1 MANFATILTA
11 FQTTYPDCPDATAT
25 QLLNDIDEEILSV
38 IPYRKTTLYV
48 PFVNGQSKYDADET
62 VIKIHDAALLNTDL
76 TRTTLEQV
84 GESQMD
90 YKYAGWR
97 GSPPA
102 TPQAFGTSS
111 SLTSGQYFVWPAP
124 SWTNLIISGVTNA
137 SPPVVTTTL
146 AHGISSGTRVSVE
159 NTGVT
164 TLSGSFYFKS
174 LSTFTGSLYTDS
186 ALTVP
191 VGAPGSTP
199 SVGNI
204 GTTVNQL
211 LVLDVTQRVALT
223 SASSQPLAPQLRR
236 LYADGMRWLWSLQKH
251 WDNAPQIEQQFRK
264 DLAEAQQMFEGR
276 TEDVLPEIKTF
287 RQNLGQLGRGRG
299 RRGGNGSG
307 WTYLGQNEWC

>member
-1 MANFATILTA
+1 MATYSSILTA
-11 FQTTYPDCPDATAT
+11 FQTTYPDCPDATAV

-38 IPYRKTTLYV
+38 IPYRKSTLYV
-48 PFVNGQSKYDADET
+48 PFVNGQAKYDADET
-62 VIKIHDAALLNTDL
+62 VIKIHDGALLNTDL
-76 TRTTLEQV
+76 TRQTLEQV

-90 YKYAGWR
+90 YKWPGWR
-97 GSPPA
+97 GSSPA
-102 TPQAFGTSS
+102 TPRAFGTTS

-124 SWTNLIISGVTNA
+124 NWSSLIISGVTNA

-159 NTGVT
+159 NTGVVS
-164 TLSGSFYFKS
+164 LSGSFYFKS

-199 SVGNI
+199 STGNI
-204 GTTVNQL
+204 GTATNQL

-223 SASSQPLAPQLRR
+223 SASAQPLGPQLRR

-251 WDNAPQIEQQFRK
+251 WNDAPQIEQQFRK
-264 DLAEAQQMFEGR
+264 DLAEAQQVWEGR

-287 RQNLGQLGRGRG
+287 RQDMRCLGG
-299 RRGGNGSG
+299 RRGNNGSG
-307 WTYLGQNEWC
+307 WTRIGDNNWV